1 MSPSATVFIPSHL
14 GGKQMR
20 EGGARSEL
28 GPKPK
33 LSPRGGATKEKEQK
47 SICADAQATN

>member
-1 MSPSATVFIPSHL
+1 
-14 GGKQMR
+14 MR
-20 EGGARSEL
+20 AGGARSEL

-47 SICADAQATN
+47 SLSADAEVTN